1 MLKPFLLRI
10 SGPRFC
16 PVLWLTLAALAFVAV
31 RPAGAQVPSAMP
43 GHVLIVGTKEA
54 PPFAMKEHDGS
65 WTGVSIDLWRHIADE
80 LHLRYRF
87 KEVPLDELI
96 NGTATGR
103 LDAAIAAITVTAPR
117 LETVDFSEPYYH
129 TTLGIAVPKQ
139 GAFEWLRHLPG
150 LISVNFLEALL
161 SLIGIILLIGL
172 VVWVIERRHT
182 EHFRGGV
189 KQGLATSVW
198 WSAVTM
204 TQSIPEHGPRTMLGR
219 LVALCWMA
227 ASVAAIAVFTAGITT
242 QFTTK
247 QIEGTVHGVAD
258 LRSGRMDARSV
269 RVGTVKGTATIGY
282 LARERIIFRTY
293 PDAESGLRAVK
304 EGALDAFVY
313 DRQLLQWL
321 TKQKYEDSIEVLD
334 TTFDQQSYAIALPNN
349 STLRMPINRAMLAI
363 IETQSW
369 RDSNAKYVGDK
380 F

>member
-1 MLKPFLLRI
+1 
-10 SGPRFC
+10 
-16 PVLWLTLAALAFVAV
+16 
-31 RPAGAQVPSAMP
+31 
-43 GHVLIVGTKEA
+43 
-54 PPFAMKEHDGS
+54 
-65 WTGVSIDLWRHIADE
+65 
-80 LHLRYRF
+80 
-87 KEVPLDELI
+87 
-96 NGTATGR
+96 
-103 LDAAIAAITVTAPR
+103 
-117 LETVDFSEPYYH
+117 
-129 TTLGIAVPKQ
+129 
-139 GAFEWLRHLPG
+139 
-150 LISVNFLEALL
+150 
-161 SLIGIILLIGL
+161 
-172 VVWVIERRHT
+172 
-182 EHFRGGV
+182 
-189 KQGLATSVW
+189 
-198 WSAVTM
+198 
-204 TQSIPEHGPRTMLGR
+204 
-219 LVALCWMA
+219 MA

-269 RVGTVKGTATIGY
+269 RVGTVKGTAAIGY